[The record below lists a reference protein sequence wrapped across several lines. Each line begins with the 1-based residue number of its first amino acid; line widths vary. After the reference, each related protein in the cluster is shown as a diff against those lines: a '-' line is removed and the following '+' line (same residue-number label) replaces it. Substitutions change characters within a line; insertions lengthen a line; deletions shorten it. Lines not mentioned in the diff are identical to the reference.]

1 MATRFD
7 YPIVYENQTDE
18 IHTSR
23 WRLQGIRTRADSAN
37 TDNGWLWAEVAAVSD
52 IVTVSLYKDAACAA
66 GDKVAASSGTVDVS
80 DVDTTPVKCT
90 LVAANDSGISGY
102 CYFEA
107 YTDDPAA
114 AVPILVTL
122 CVDDDLKAEYVNLD
136 DLPDTVCDPTYG
148 MARFCA
154 AATEK
159 ILLLVSQL
167 YAEEIGGSGAPEH
180 RQLISAS
187 RGYPAYRRIAAP
199 DQLRDAAVH
208 WALMLAFGS
217 CHERHADTMYSQLRD
232 YHDTMRKEAIS
243 SWSLAINTD
252 PDVDDDAD
260 RQKSVGMARV
270 NRI

>member
-37 TDNGWLWAEVAAVSD
+37 TDHGWLWMVATESD
-52 IVTVSLYKDAACAA
+52 DTVTVSIYKDAACAA
-66 GDKVAASSGTVDVS
+66 GNKVAGGTVDVS
-80 DVDTTPVKCT
+80 GVDSDPAKCT
-90 LVAANDSGISGY
+90 LTATLDSGISGY
-102 CYFEA
+102 FYFEA
-107 YTDDPAA
+107 WVDDPAA

-148 MARFCA
+148 MARYCA